1 MPPIDLT
8 NISFHVYES
17 RTDRLTVIKAI
28 GVGEPVATITELDR
42 KGNNCYKTLTSTG
55 VIVIRDC
62 HNMIITLYL
71 ARIGQAI
78 KIYKSNFNTARLP
91 DDVYYN
97 IRTNETTYPAL
108 YL

>member
-17 RTDRLTVIKAI
+17 RTDRLSAI
-28 GVGEPVATITELDR
+28 RSLGIGEPVATIVQLDR

-71 ARIGQAI
+71 ARIGQAV
-78 KIYKSNFNTARLP
+78 KIYKSNFNTTQLP
-91 DDVYYN
+91 DNVYCA
-97 IRTNETTYPAL
+97 IRSNETTYPAL